1 MVQYRLCDTA
11 SHSQLSFVRNQ
22 YCCFEEVALALYSE
36 VTPLGNAVV
45 INKEDTGQ

>member
-36 VTPLGNAVV
+36 VTSLGNAVV